1 MLDLNI
7 CPFCE
12 SNVNQNEILFT
23 NEHCLFLQGNDPV
36 LIGSGLIVPRKHRS
50 TVFELEPEEWVATF
64 ALLDQVKHYLDEQ
77 FAPDGYNVGWNCG
90 RIAGQVIFHAHL
102 HVIPRFQDEPLAGKG
117 IRHWLKQGNNKRPL
131 RIDEA

>member
-1 MLDLNI
+1 MLDLNV

-36 LIGSGLIVPRKHRS
+36 LIGSGLIVPRQHRS
-50 TVFELEPEEWVATF
+50 TVFDFTAEEWAATF
-64 ALLDQVKHYLDEQ
+64 DLLGQVKQYLDEQ

-117 IRHWLKQGNNKRPL
+117 IRHWLKQENNKRPL
-131 RIDEA
+131 RIDKA

>member
-1 MLDLNI
+1 MFDLNI

-12 SNVNQNEILFT
+12 SNVNQNEILFS
-23 NEHCLFLQGNDPV
+23 NEHCLFLQGNDPI
-36 LIGSGLIVPRKHRS
+36 LIGSGLIVPRQHRS
-50 TVFELEPEEWVATF
+50 TVFELESEEWTATF
-64 ALLDQVKHYLDEQ
+64 ALLDQVKQYLDEQ

-90 RIAGQVIFHAHL
+90 RIAGQAIFHAHL

-117 IRHWLKQGNNKRPL
+117 IRHWLKQENNRRPL